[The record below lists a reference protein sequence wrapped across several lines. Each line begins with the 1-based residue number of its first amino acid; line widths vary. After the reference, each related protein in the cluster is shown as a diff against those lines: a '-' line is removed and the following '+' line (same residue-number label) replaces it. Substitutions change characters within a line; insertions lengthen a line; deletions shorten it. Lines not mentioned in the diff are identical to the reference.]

1 MKGIHVV
8 RDRGTAMGTRMR
20 LLTVGLAL
28 ATAVMAGCSS
38 TTAGSSGAMQDDATA
53 PASAASSASSSAV
66 PTAPAPS
73 PDPATPT
80 AEPTAATA
88 SPVASPTDSPPPAD
102 SPDDPALLGKS
113 YGSNDVCDTGLP
125 YACGD
130 TGPGGGTIF
139 YVSSTR
145 FACGADMGSFCNYLE
160 VAPNLWAPNSQH
172 SCKNVKSGGTC
183 GGSAQQTSD
192 FAGNGKGITLCTG
205 GKAQAIPNQKSGS
218 AVGTG
223 YANTAILVPFCSPS
237 DAPNIARAYDGGGM
251 TDWFVPSLDEML
263 ALWSYPNR
271 NAIGGFPP
279 SAYWSSTGMTKNPEY
294 GDAFYIINYHN
305 QGNSSYDPMKMGLGF
320 RPIRAF

>member
-1 MKGIHVV
+1 
-8 RDRGTAMGTRMR
+8 MR

-28 ATAVMAGCSS
+28 AAAVMAGCSS

-53 PASAASSASSSAV
+53 PASSSAASSAV

-73 PDPATPT
+73 PDPTT
-80 AEPTAATA
+80 EPTAATA

-102 SPDDPALLGKS
+102 SPDDPALLGS
-113 YGSNDVCDTGLP
+113 ANFITVCDSGLA
-125 YACGD
+125 YKCGD

-139 YVSSTR
+139 LVSSTA

-160 VAPNLWAPNSQH
+160 VAPNLWAPNSQT
-172 SCKNVKSGGTC
+172 SCKNVKGGGTC

-192 FAGNGKGITLCTG
+192 FAGSGKGITLCTG
-205 GKAQAIPNQKSGS
+205 GKAQAIPNQMSGS

-251 TDWFVPSLDEML
+251 TDWFVPSYDEMQ

-279 SAYWSSTGMTKNPEY
+279 SEYWTSTGPSGYWTS
-294 GDAFYIINYHN
+294 G
-305 QGNSSYDPMKMGLGF
+305 GNSIYFYTRGSVGVYGGSEIVTAGYGF
-320 RPIRAF
+320 RPVRAF

>member
-1 MKGIHVV
+1 
-8 RDRGTAMGTRMR
+8 MR

-28 ATAVMAGCSS
+28 AADVMAGCSS

-53 PASAASSASSSAV
+53 PAASSAASSASSSAV

-80 AEPTAATA
+80 AEPTGATA

-145 FACGADMGSFCNYLE
+145 FACGADMGSYCNYLE
-160 VAPNLWAPNSQH
+160 VAPNLWAPNSQT
-172 SCKNVKSGGTC
+172 SCKKAGGTC

-192 FAGNGKGITLCTG
+192 FAGSGNGITLCTG
-205 GKAQAIPNQKSGS
+205 PNRDSYLQPSQS
-218 AVGTG
+218 WDLVGNG
-223 YANTAILVPFCSPS
+223 YANTISLVPFCNPS

-251 TDWFVPSLDEML
+251 TDWFVPSQGELE
-263 ALWSYPNR
+263 ALIDYPNR

-279 SAYWSSTGMTKNPEY
+279 LGGPTNRGYWSSTSRQKNTGVMNEE
-294 GDAFYIINYHN
+294 GDS
-305 QGNSSYDPMKMGLGF
+305 QQPMKAANGF
-320 RPIRAF
+320 RPVRAF

>member
-1 MKGIHVV
+1 
-8 RDRGTAMGTRMR
+8 MR

-53 PASAASSASSSAV
+53 PASSSAA

-80 AEPTAATA
+80 TEPTAATA

-102 SPDDPALLGKS
+102 SPDDPALLGS
-113 YGSNDVCDTGLP
+113 ANFITVCDSGLA
-125 YACGD
+125 YKCGD

-139 YVSSTR
+139 LVSSTA
-145 FACGADMGSFCNYLE
+145 FACGADMASFCNYLE
-160 VAPNLWAPNSQH
+160 VAPNLWAPNSQT
-172 SCKNVKSGGTC
+172 SCKNVKGGGTC

-192 FAGNGKGITLCTG
+192 FAGSGDGITLCTG
-205 GKAQAIPNQKSGS
+205 PTPKGNPVYGK

-223 YANTAILVPFCSPS
+223 YANSTILAPWCNPS
-237 DAPNIARAYDGGGM
+237 DAPHIARVSDGGGM
-251 TDWFVPSLDEML
+251 TDWFVPSKDEMQ
-263 ALWSYPNR
+263 ALLDYPNL

-279 SAYWSSTGMTKNPEY
+279 SVYWTSTGTANYFDTAGSVGTY
-294 GDAFYIINYHN
+294 GGRDK
-305 QGNSSYDPMKMGLGF
+305 MKKGFGF
-320 RPIRAF
+320 RPVRAF

>member
-1 MKGIHVV
+1 M
-8 RDRGTAMGTRMR
+8 RM
-20 LLTVGLAL
+20 LTVGLAL
-28 ATAVMAGCSS
+28 AAAAMAGCSS

-53 PASAASSASSSAV
+53 PASAASSAV

-80 AEPTAATA
+80 AEPAGATA

-102 SPDDPALLGKS
+102 SPDDAALLGKPAPK
-113 YGSNDVCDTGLP
+113 DVCDTGLP

-145 FACGADMGSFCNYLE
+145 FACGADMASFCNYLE
-160 VAPNLWAPNSQH
+160 VAPNLWAPNSQT
-172 SCKNVKSGGTC
+172 SCKNVKGGGTC
-183 GGSAQQTSD
+183 GGSATQTSD
-192 FAGNGKGITLCTG
+192 FAGSGDGITVCTG
-205 GKAQAIPNQKSGS
+205 PNVNAWTPQGTRVFDS

-223 YANTAILVPFCSPS
+223 YANTAILVPLCNPS

-251 TDWFVPSLDEML
+251 TDWFVPSYDEMQ
-263 ALWSYPNR
+263 ALWDYPNR

-279 SAYWSSTGMTKNPEY
+279 SAYWSSTCFSTNNFVTVNFKNK
-294 GDAFYIINYHN
+294 D
-305 QGNSSYDPMKMGLGF
+305 QDPMKYMTKGYGF

>member
-1 MKGIHVV
+1 
-8 RDRGTAMGTRMR
+8 MGTRMR

-53 PASAASSASSSAV
+53 PAASSAASSASSSAV

-80 AEPTAATA
+80 AEPTAATP

-145 FACGADMGSFCNYLE
+145 FACGADMGSYCNYLE
-160 VAPNLWAPNSQH
+160 VAPNLWAPNSQT
-172 SCKNVKSGGTC
+172 SCKDAGGTC

-192 FAGNGKGITLCTG
+192 FAGNGNGITLCTG
-205 GKAQAIPNQKSGS
+205 PNSDSYLQPRQSWDL
-218 AVGTG
+218 VGNG
-223 YANTAILVPFCSPS
+223 YANTISLVPFCNPS

-251 TDWFVPSLDEML
+251 TDWFVPSQGELE
-263 ALWSYPNR
+263 ALIDYPNR

-279 SAYWSSTGMTKNPEY
+279 LGGRTRIGYWSSTSLQKNTGVMNEE
-294 GDAFYIINYHN
+294 GDSQQA
-305 QGNSSYDPMKMGLGF
+305 MKAANGF
-320 RPIRAF
+320 RPVRAF

>member
-1 MKGIHVV
+1 
-8 RDRGTAMGTRMR
+8 MGTRMR

-28 ATAVMAGCSS
+28 AAAVMAGCSS

-53 PASAASSASSSAV
+53 PASASSSAG
-66 PTAPAPS
+66 PTAAAPS

-80 AEPTAATA
+80 AEPTGATA

-102 SPDDPALLGKS
+102 SPDDPAPLGKS

-139 YVSSTR
+139 YVSSTA

-160 VAPNLWAPNSQH
+160 VAPNLWAPNSQTQ
-172 SCKNVKSGGTC
+172 CRNVKVDGGGKC

-192 FAGNGKGITLCTG
+192 FAGNGKGITLCTVSTT
-205 GKAQAIPNQKSGS
+205 ASIDSLASGQ

-223 YANTAILVPFCSPS
+223 YANTTILVPLCNPS

-251 TDWFVPSLDEML
+251 TDWFVPSMYEMQ
-263 ALWSYPNR
+263 ALWAYPNR

-294 GDAFYIINYHN
+294 GDTFYIINWHN
-305 QGNSSYDPMKMGLGF
+305 NGNSSYEPMKMGLGF